1 MWTRREQHQAY
12 RFLSRRIV
20 STMLGGEPEGTEV
33 PMRRFTVTLMAS
45 LGVALLVFA
54 GFAVYGLLFPGGA
67 RPEENVIIVERES
80 GAKYLYLADQLHPV
94 LNWTSARLILGQ
106 ATPAVRTMSQA
117 SLRDL
122 PRGRAVGIPGAPDA
136 LPDKRS
142 LVTLPWSVCS
152 APRSASSVALA
163 THVFVTGSPA
173 GGVELGAEDGV
184 LVTAGATPERYLI
197 WRDHRLKVANSAT
210 VAALGWAGIRPAPV
224 AVAFLDALPAGP
236 DLAPLAVPGAGQRA
250 NRAIAGSA
258 TTIGQLFRA
267 AGQHY
272 VMVREGLAPVGALSA
287 QLLAAGGAR
296 ITDVTATEVG
306 SALLTT
312 PVEPPGLPADVPTAR
327 GADDRFAMACA
338 VYRGGAELEH
348 PVTVESYAR
357 VADGMALADAATA
370 GEGADGVP
378 LADRVV
384 VPGGRG
390 ALVTPI
396 GSTTTYLITDQGIKF
411 PLPRVDGTAVPA
423 ALGYT
428 DVRPVAVPGSIL
440 ALLPTGPSLDPRTA
454 ALFAAAPTAAPSAS
468 R

>member
-20 STMLGGEPEGTEV
+20 STMLAGEPEGTEV
-33 PMRRFTVTLMAS
+33 PMRRFTVTLLAS
-45 LGVALLVFA
+45 VGVALLVFA

-80 GAKYLYLADQLHPV
+80 GAKYVYLANELHPV

-106 ATPAVRTMSQA
+106 ASPAVRTMSQA

-122 PRGRAVGIPGAPDA
+122 PRGRPVGIPGAPDA
-136 LPDKRS
+136 LPDRRS
-142 LVTLPWSVCS
+142 LVTLPWSVCT

-163 THVFVTGSPA
+163 THVFVTGYPA
-173 GGVELGAEDGV
+173 GGVELGANEGV
-184 LVTAGATPERYLI
+184 LVTAGATPDRYLI
-197 WRDHRLKVANSAT
+197 WRDHRLKVVDSAT

-236 DLAPLAVPGAGQRA
+236 DVAPLSVPGAGQRA

-258 TTIGQLFRA
+258 ATIGQLFRA
-267 AGQHY
+267 AGQDY
-272 VMVREGLAPVGALSA
+272 VMLREGLAPVGGLSA
-287 QLLAAGGAR
+287 RLLIAGGAR
-296 ITDVTATEVG
+296 ITDVTAAEVG

-312 PVEPPGLPADVPTAR
+312 PAEPPGLPADVPAVH

-338 VYRGGAELEH
+338 VYRGGAELER
-348 PVTVESYAR
+348 PVTVESFAR
-357 VADGMALADAATA
+357 VVDGMALADAPTA
-370 GEGADGVP
+370 DEGADGVP
-378 LADRVV
+378 LADRIV

-390 ALVTPI
+390 ALVSPI

-411 PLPRVDGTAVPA
+411 PLPRVDGLPVPN
-423 ALGYT
+423 ALGYA
-428 DVRPVAVPGSIL
+428 DVRPVAVPTSIL
-440 ALLPTGPSLDPRTA
+440 ALLPTGPSLDPRVA
-454 ALFAAAPTAAPSAS
+454 ALFAAAPTVAPTPT